1 MSIERPHPGVEDQF
15 RLLIEGAMDYAIFL
29 IDPDGRIASWNPG
42 VERILGYPQEEIMG
56 QPFSRIFTPE
66 DIAAGEPGQELE
78 TAKMSGRSEDER
90 WQVRKDGGR
99 FWAHGVITALSDE
112 QGNLRGFAKVLRDR
126 TDIKELQETLRHRA
140 EALTESDERKNQFLA
155 VMAHELRNPLA
166 PILNSLQVIRH
177 LGKGNPALDQP
188 AKVIERQVRHIQRL
202 VEDVLDVVRVGTGKM
217 QLRKERVELAGII
230 RQAVE
235 TTRPLVE
242 SRKHHFSVSLP
253 SAPVWLEGDPTRLVQ
268 VFVNLLTNAAKYTDE
283 AGQIWLTCDLEG
295 NEVVVRVRDSGIGI
309 PADVMP
315 HIFDLFA
322 QGDYSRRHAQGG
334 VGIGLTLV
342 RNLIQLHGG
351 TIQARSDGP
360 GKGSEFIVR
369 LPWKGGEGPHR

>member
-1 MSIERPHPGVEDQF
+1 MSMEQPHWGREEQF

-29 IDPDGRIASWNPG
+29 IDAEGRIASWNPG
-42 VERILGYPQEEIMG
+42 AERILGYRQEEIVG
-56 QPFSRIFTPE
+56 QPFARIFTAE
-66 DIAAGEPGQELE
+66 DIEAGEPAQELQ
-78 TAKMSGRSEDER
+78 TARMSGRSEDER

-99 FWAHGVITALSDE
+99 FWAHGVLTALHDD
-112 QGNLRGFAKVLRDR
+112 QGNFRGFAKVLRDR

-140 EALTESDERKNQFLA
+140 EALSESDERKNQFLA

-166 PILNSLQVIRH
+166 PILNSLQVIRQ

-188 AKVIERQVRHIQRL
+188 LRVIERQVRHIQRL
-202 VEDVLDVVRVGTGKM
+202 VEDVLDVVRVGTGKL

-242 SRKHHFSVSLP
+242 ARKHQFSVSLP

-268 VFVNLLTNAAKYTDE
+268 VLVNLLTNAAKYTDE
-283 AGQIWLTCDLEG
+283 GGQIWLTADLEG

-315 HIFDLFA
+315 HIFDLFT

-342 RNLIQLHGG
+342 RNLVQLHGG
-351 TIQARSDGP
+351 TIQARSEGP

-369 LPWKGGEGPHR
+369 LPRKREQAVPQ